1 MNNLTIA
8 PCPCADHAVFFK
20 HAHVWD
26 KNGGDLLSYTLHRH
40 QCRCSENLYTFHGGT
55 SQLAAQLFQPLWSE
69 RDELW
74 RRVRFVRASHV
85 AAIICI
91 STCFCKVVVL
101 SSFVDTLLFC
111 SRMKDRNFDMPYVML
126 RGKTFFVTYGWSL
139 NNVCHVS
146 AVPFYDVASITSFAV
161 VAPQLH
167 QHEVHLLCACM
178 RTSVKRD
185 NSFNCDYLDDT
196 RIRFIRVLQ
205 VPQASQRF
213 AFEGFPPFIL

>member
-1 MNNLTIA
+1 MPAGWA

-40 QCRCSENLYTFHGGT
+40 QCRCSENLYTSHGGT

-101 SSFVDTLLFC
+101 SFSVDTLLFC

-146 AVPFYDVASITSFAV
+146 AVPFYLRCGFNNQLCSRCATASSARGAFALR
-161 VAPQLH
+161 LH
-167 QHEVHLLCACM
+167 ADLSQ
-178 RTSVKRD
+178 
-185 NSFNCDYLDDT
+185 T
-196 RIRFIRVLQ
+196 RQF
-205 VPQASQRF
+205 F
-213 AFEGFPPFIL
+213 

>member
-1 MNNLTIA
+1 MLTPFQFAISQSLDSEVGSHCGRFVNNLTIA

-55 SQLAAQLFQPLWSE
+55 SQLATQLFQPLWSE

-146 AVPFYDVASITSFAV
+146 AVPFYLRCGFNNQLCSRCATASSARGAFALR
-161 VAPQLH
+161 LH
-167 QHEVHLLCACM
+167 ADLSQ
-178 RTSVKRD
+178 
-185 NSFNCDYLDDT
+185 T
-196 RIRFIRVLQ
+196 RQF
-205 VPQASQRF
+205 F
-213 AFEGFPPFIL
+213 